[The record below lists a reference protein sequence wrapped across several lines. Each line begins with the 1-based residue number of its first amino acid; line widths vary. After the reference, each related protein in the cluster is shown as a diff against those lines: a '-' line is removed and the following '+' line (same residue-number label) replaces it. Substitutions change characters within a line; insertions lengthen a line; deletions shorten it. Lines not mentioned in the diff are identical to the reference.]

1 MENRT
6 FVRRT
11 LGFAALLIALPAPTD
26 GQDQS
31 WCDERGDRDRSRACE
46 VREYTLPANGSLSV
60 DARPN
65 GGIAVVAWNRNEV
78 RVLAR
83 VSARADDRSTA
94 RSLVEDVEISTRGG
108 IEAAGPRTRRD
119 ESWSVSYRIQ
129 VPADYDLDLES
140 TNGGI
145 DVDGVTGR
153 LVLETTNGGIDLV
166 EVAGDVRARTTN
178 GGLDV
183 ELAGSRWQ
191 GAGLDAQ
198 TTNGGIT
205 LSIPEG
211 YSADLE
217 TGTRNGGFDIEF
229 PITVSGRI
237 GRTLSTSLGS
247 GGPPIRVTTTNG
259 GVRVRRAS

>member
-6 FVRRT
+6 FVRRA
-11 LGFAALLIALPAPTD
+11 LGGIALLIALPAPTIA
-26 GQDQS
+26 QDQS
-31 WCDERGDRDRSRACE
+31 WCDDNDRERRRACE
-46 VREYTLPANGSLSV
+46 VREFALPANGSLSV

-65 GGIAVVAWNRNEV
+65 GGIEVMAWNRNEV
-78 RVLAR
+78 RVLAK
-83 VSARADDRSTA
+83 VTARADDRA
-94 RSLVEDVEISTRGG
+94 DAQDIVDDVDISTRGT
-108 IEAAGPRTRRD
+108 IEADGPRTRRG
-119 ESWSVSYRIQ
+119 ESWWVSYRIQ

-145 DVDGVTGR
+145 HVEGVNGR

-183 ELAGSRWQ
+183 ALTGSRWQ